1 MPDEKPK
8 TYGYREEVLEA
19 LLKLLG
25 PYDDITRDNMFG
37 FPAFRASG
45 QIFACVY
52 QNGISL
58 KMPKAAA
65 EAIVQSPGISPFI
78 PFGRARMRQWVH
90 IERKKPANY
99 IKDFPLI
106 EASIHYVRTL
116 KPKKSAR
123 KSAKSAASSKAAPAK
138 SAKAAAPEKKAKP
151 APDKASAKTTKSAG
165 GKTVKKS
172 ASPKKKA
179 GAKKPAASKTAPKKS
194 KNSKASKTAKKPAA
208 KKKTPAKKSA
218 SRASAGKAAKKASP
232 AKRNAPKKKAARSAG
247 KAAVKGR
254 K

>member
-1 MPDEKPK
+1 MPDKKPK
-8 TYGYREEVLEA
+8 SFGYREDVLEA

-25 PYDDITRDNMFG
+25 PYDDVTRDNMFG

-65 EAIVQSPGISPFI
+65 EAIVQSPGISPFV
-78 PFGRARMRQWVH
+78 PFGRARMRQWIH
-90 IERKKPANY
+90 IERKKPASY

-116 KPKKSAR
+116 KPKKSAKKAGKASAPAGKTPTATENTSR
-123 KSAKSAASSKAAPAK
+123 TAPVKSAP
-138 SAKAAAPEKKAKP
+138 KAAAKTPEKQAPSKTSPTATKSAPKKKSAPGAPAGKKKAS
-151 APDKASAKTTKSAG
+151 ASAKTSG
-165 GKTVKKS
+165 
-172 ASPKKKA
+172 KKA
-179 GAKKPAASKTAPKKS
+179 
-194 KNSKASKTAKKPAA
+194 
-208 KKKTPAKKSA
+208 PAKKSA
-218 SRASAGKAAKKASP
+218 SRTAVKKKPAKKAAPATRKPAAKKAS
-232 AKRNAPKKKAARSAG
+232 RTAG
-247 KAAVKGR
+247 KAVAKGR

>member
-1 MPDEKPK
+1 MPDKKPK
-8 TYGYREEVLEA
+8 RFGYREEVLEA
-19 LLKLLG
+19 LLKLLA
-25 PYDDITRDNMFG
+25 PYEDVTRDNMFG

-52 QNGISL
+52 ENGISL

-90 IERKKPANY
+90 IERKKTSAY

-116 KPKKSAR
+116 KPKKGAKKTPTSDSAPK
-123 KSAKSAASSKAAPAK
+123 KSTPPPAARPAAAGKSKSAAKTPAGTAAKKSAPSKGTAAKSNKKAPAKKAAKAAPQPK
-138 SAKAAAPEKKAKP
+138 SQPASARTKAVKKAA
-151 APDKASAKTTKSAG
+151 
-165 GKTVKKS
+165 KKS
-172 ASPKKKA
+172 P
-179 GAKKPAASKTAPKKS
+179 AKKPASPKR
-194 KNSKASKTAKKPAA
+194 KTAKKSAA
-208 KKKTPAKKSA
+208 RPT
-218 SRASAGKAAKKASP
+218 RKASS
-232 AKRNAPKKKAARSAG
+232 R
-247 KAAVKGR
+247 GR

>member
-1 MPDEKPK
+1 MPDKKPK
-8 TYGYREEVLEA
+8 TFGYREEVLQA

-52 QNGISL
+52 ENGISL

-65 EAIVQSPGISPFI
+65 EAIVQTSGISPFI

-90 IERKKPANY
+90 IERKKPSAY

-116 KPKKSAR
+116 KPKKSAG
-123 KSAKSAASSKAAPAK
+123 KAA
-138 SAKAAAPEKKAKP
+138 KATP
-151 APDKASAKTTKSAG
+151 
-165 GKTVKKS
+165 
-172 ASPKKKA
+172 
-179 GAKKPAASKTAPKKS
+179 
-194 KNSKASKTAKKPAA
+194 
-208 KKKTPAKKSA
+208 PAKKSA
-218 SRASAGKAAKKASP
+218 SSASKSAEVARAKPAAKALAKAGTKKP
-232 AKRNAPKKKAARSAG
+232 AIQNKSTAAPKKKAAKAPSRAKSRAASPAKKAAKKSSAKKAAPRKKVAKKAAPSARKASKKKSARKAG
-247 KAAVKGR
+247 KSVAKRR